1 MARVLGIS
9 LMNGV
14 ATLATTFGG
23 TFATNQAYGV
33 GMNTKLYLFIPV
45 IGNAIAMIL
54 IPYIGNLSDRIGRRP
69 CMPLVG
75 RPIDAIP
82 LAGNVLE
89 PTRASRESC
98 LGSLRQA
105 GSAGWRGWSIE
116 GARHGVGT
124 HSEWT

>member
-1 MARVLGIS
+1 MVTVGYFIRRNVDETPAFKKEATYGEVPRNPVYEAFRRSWPNMARVLGIS

-54 IPYIGNLSDRIGRRP
+54 IRISGTS
-69 CMPLVG
+69 
-75 RPIDAIP
+75 PIA
-82 LAGNVLE
+82 
-89 PTRASRESC
+89 
-98 LGSLRQA
+98 
-105 GSAGWRGWSIE
+105 SAG
-116 GARHGVGT
+116 ARVL
-124 HSEWT
+124 SLARSAPAF

>member
-1 MARVLGIS
+1 MPVYPRRTYEAFRQGWPNMARVLGIS

-69 CMPLVG
+69 C
-75 RPIDAIP
+75 II
-82 LAGNVLE
+82 
-89 PTRASRESC
+89 
-98 LGSLRQA
+98 
-105 GSAGWRGWSIE
+105 AGWLRRGFRRTRTCR
-116 GARHGVGT
+116 ARPR
-124 HSEWT
+124 